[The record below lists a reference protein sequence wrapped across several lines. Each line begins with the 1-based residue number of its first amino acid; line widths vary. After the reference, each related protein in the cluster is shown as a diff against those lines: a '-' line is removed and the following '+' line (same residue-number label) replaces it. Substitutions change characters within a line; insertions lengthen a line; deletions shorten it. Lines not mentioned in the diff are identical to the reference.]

1 MKIITWNVDWYR
13 NGRRSGKDGEYL
25 EVDSSSDIYKKIKS
39 IIVKFL
45 DEDSGNMVCLQEVP
59 YKVGDKTRN
68 HDLYNEML
76 HEDLNFKKGTF
87 KANRMN
93 IWAYART
100 MVISQDKWKNSNDEY
115 SGDKSNHIIQI
126 EKDQVKIMALHIPPI
141 QIAGKDVKDAST
153 NTDLW
158 TSIIDKCKK
167 SKPQIVLGDFNVD
180 DPQTEQFKKLQE
192 LMKLGYCEPDG
203 EAKLRPTFK
212 DLTHIDYI
220 LVRNDLKDR
229 VKSYKVFEKGHG
241 LSDHEPLIIDIDI

>member
-100 MVISQDKWKNSNDEY
+100 RWHGMRKCHTRSFY
-115 SGDKSNHIIQI
+115 SS
-126 EKDQVKIMALHIPPI
+126 
-141 QIAGKDVKDAST
+141 
-153 NTDLW
+153 
-158 TSIIDKCKK
+158 
-167 SKPQIVLGDFNVD
+167 
-180 DPQTEQFKKLQE
+180 
-192 LMKLGYCEPDG
+192 
-203 EAKLRPTFK
+203 
-212 DLTHIDYI
+212 
-220 LVRNDLKDR
+220 
-229 VKSYKVFEKGHG
+229 
-241 LSDHEPLIIDIDI
+241 